1 MRDVVVDPLPW
12 DEMITIPAGPFIMG
26 NDNGAEI
33 ERPQHVVTLPS
44 FRIGRYPVTNR
55 QYLRF
60 LRDGG
65 YNEPRWWLPE
75 GWAWVRQMKIDSPA
89 LWRHPL
95 YARPEQPVVGVSWY
109 EAAAYARWWSE
120 RTGRRF
126 RLPTEAQWERAA
138 RGTEGRA
145 WPWGDRFEP
154 GRCNTAEAKN
164 GQPTAA
170 NAFTN
175 GRTPEGVYDLAGNV
189 WEWCRT
195 RWGRTLQT
203 LEYPYPYN
211 PADGRDDE
219 EDRYVRIIR
228 GGSWFD
234 LWPQASPTNR
244 RRYLADARSNNIGF
258 RLVEER
264 D

>member
-1 MRDVVVDPLPW
+1 MGDFVVDPLPW
-12 DEMITIPAGPFIMG
+12 DEMVTIPGGPFSMG

-33 ERPQHVVTLPS
+33 ERPQHVVTLS
-44 FRIGRYPVTNR
+44 TFRIGRYPVTNR

-65 YNEPRWWLPE
+65 YTEPRWWLPE
-75 GWAWVRQMKIDSPA
+75 GWAWVKQMKIDSPA

-145 WPWGDRFEP
+145 WPWGDRFEL

-170 NAFTN
+170 NAFAN
-175 GRTPEGVYDLAGNV
+175 GKTPEGVHDLSGNV

-219 EDRYVRIIR
+219 EERYVRIIR